1 MIKITNLP
9 PPAKNKS
16 AMENDFR
23 EKQKKNY
30 TVMRSIYNITIG
42 IVITGIG
49 VLMFL
54 NEKIGLNLV
63 QQFDPI
69 MIYAFGGLCLLYGSF
84 RLYRGIKKED

>member
-9 PPAKNKS
+9 APAKIKS
-16 AMENDFR
+16 EMENDFR
-23 EKQKKNY
+23 EKQRKNY
-30 TVMRSIYNITIG
+30 TTMRSIYNITIG

-54 NEKIGLNLV
+54 NDKIGLNLL

>member
-1 MIKITNLP
+1 
-9 PPAKNKS
+9 
-16 AMENDFR
+16 MENDFR

>member
-9 PPAKNKS
+9 APAKIKS
-16 AMENDFR
+16 EMENDFR
-23 EKQKKNY
+23 EKQRKNY
-30 TVMRSIYNITIG
+30 TTMRSIYNITIG

-54 NEKIGLNLV
+54 SDKIGLNLL